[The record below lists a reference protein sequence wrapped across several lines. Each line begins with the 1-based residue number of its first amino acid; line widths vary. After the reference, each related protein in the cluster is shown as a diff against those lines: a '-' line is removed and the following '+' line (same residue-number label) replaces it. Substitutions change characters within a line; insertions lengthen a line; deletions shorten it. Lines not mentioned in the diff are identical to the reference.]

1 MSAGRDPLNRLRELR
16 VVPVIVIDDADDA
29 IPLAAALAE
38 GGLPCVEIT
47 FRTPAAAEA
56 IERIVAEYPD
66 FLVGAGTVLTLQQVD
81 QARAAG
87 AGFVVT
93 PGFSATVVDR
103 CLEQEIPVYP
113 GVSTPSEISAAL
125 EMGLKVLKF
134 FPAEP
139 LGGVKYLKAIAAPF
153 TDVEFLPTGGLSLA
167 RLPEYLAED
176 RVVACGG
183 SWMAPADWIRA
194 KDFELIRRATERA
207 VAAVRNTTGGR

>member
-29 IPLAAALAE
+29 VPLAAALAE

-103 CLEQEIPVYP
+103 CLDQEIPVYP

-167 RLPEYLAED
+167 RLPEYLAVD

-183 SWMAPADWIRA
+183 SWMAPADWIRG
-194 KDFELIRRATERA
+194 KDFELITSATERA